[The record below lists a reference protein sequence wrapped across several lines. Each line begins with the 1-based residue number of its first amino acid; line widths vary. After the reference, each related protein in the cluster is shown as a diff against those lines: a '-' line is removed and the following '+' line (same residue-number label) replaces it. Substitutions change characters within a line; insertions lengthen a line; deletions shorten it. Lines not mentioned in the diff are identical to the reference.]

1 MELKVYLR
9 RSVITPVITLIA
21 LFVYGFSALKI
32 APPIAGDGILS
43 ESFFPLLV
51 FLLAAPFSI
60 KMIFDAIKTVQK
72 EQPDD
77 KKSETPLFSLKPGLI
92 GLITLFL
99 ALGLAPLGY
108 VIVAPV
114 YVFLFMLI
122 YDDKP
127 QGILKKIIFT
137 IFITIFVYV
146 LYEIIFDIQFPEIWR

>member
-1 MELKVYLR
+1 
-9 RSVITPVITLIA
+9 
-21 LFVYGFSALKI
+21 
-32 APPIAGDGILS
+32 
-43 ESFFPLLV
+43 
-51 FLLAAPFSI
+51 
-60 KMIFDAIKTVQK
+60 MIFDAIKAVQK
-72 EQPDD
+72 EQPED
-77 KKSETPLFSLKPGLI
+77 KKNETPIFSLKPVLI

-146 LYEIIFDIQFPEIWR
+146 LYEIVFDIQFPEIWR